1 MLKRL
6 ANLNTV
12 NFYWHMSLTLPR
24 TCSDTE
30 QESMKSFK
38 EEKTRLNFIFLRGKN
53 ITGQG
58 SFHRN
63 IFSINE

>member
-38 EEKTRLNFIFLRGKN
+38 EAKT
-53 ITGQG
+53 
-58 SFHRN
+58 
-63 IFSINE
+63 

>member
-12 NFYWHMSLTLPR
+12 NWHMSLTLPR

-30 QESMKSFK
+30 QESMNSFK
-38 EEKTRLNFIFLRGKN
+38 EEKTRLNFIFLCGKN

>member
-12 NFYWHMSLTLPR
+12 NWHMSLTLPR

-38 EEKTRLNFIFLRGKN
+38 EAKTRLNFIFLRGKTLLDKGRF
-53 ITGQG
+53 TGIY
-58 SFHRN
+58 SV
-63 IFSINE
+63 